1 MEVRRSLVND
11 VEHWRKRGE
20 EARKLA
26 KGIGDAEA
34 REIMMR
40 IADEYDR
47 LAERA
52 DIRTDSGRMMPD

>member
-1 MEVRRSLVND
+1 LVND

-26 KGIGDAEA
+26 EGIGDAEA

-40 IADEYDR
+40 IADDYDR

-52 DIRTDSGRMMPD
+52 DNGQTAAG